1 MKHKAGKRKAIK
13 FFEDNYIMIHSL
25 QSSEEQGCA
34 DKCLELL
41 KKSDEDTTCTVQEKC
56 KEENCPW
63 YKEKPDMREK
73 VKEYISELDAE
84 IDRCHKLAE
93 QNMRDEST
101 TAAEMMMARVQT
113 LIEVKNDLQGR
124 LDELV

>member
-1 MKHKAGKRKAIK
+1 MEHKAGKRKAIK

-41 KKSDEDTTCTVQEKC
+41 KKSGEDITCTVQEKC

-63 YKEKPDMREK
+63 YKELPDMRMK
-73 VKEYISELDAE
+73 IKEYISELDAE
-84 IDRCHKLAE
+84 IERCELILRNTNDLIAE
-93 QNMRDEST
+93 SRLE
-101 TAAEMMMARVQT
+101 T

-124 LDELV
+124 LNELV